1 MKKTICQIQTAVALA
16 IASTLITGS
25 ALSQPDYSFSSPPR
39 LDRSTAA
46 KRSFAKVNGNSY
58 SFTMT
63 LPRRSA
69 SRFTKLSF
77 SVTNLDRANA
87 IVPLPLSL
95 QETVAQVKTMNDRS
109 QSIPVKGAFIDEAGT
124 VWVEFNSSL
133 PANTVL
139 TIVFKTRAPLLAGQ
153 YAYQIAAY
161 PEAMGV
167 SPAFVGDGTFR
178 AAK

>member
-1 MKKTICQIQTAVALA
+1 MKKTIRQIQIAVALA

-25 ALSQPDYSFSSPPR
+25 ALCQPDHSLSSPPR
-39 LDRSTAA
+39 SNRSTEA
-46 KRSFAKVNGNSY
+46 KRSFAKVSGNSY

-63 LPRRSA
+63 LPRRPA
-69 SRFTKLSF
+69 SRFAKLSF
-77 SVTNLDRANA
+77 SLTNLDRANA

-95 QETVAQVKTMNDRS
+95 QETVALKTINDRS
-109 QSIPVKGAFIDEAGT
+109 QSILVKEAFIDEAGT

-133 PANTVL
+133 PINTVL
-139 TIVFKTRAPLLAGQ
+139 TIVFKTRTPLLAGQ
-153 YAYQIAAY
+153 YSYRIAAY
-161 PEAMGV
+161 PEAMNV

>member
-1 MKKTICQIQTAVALA
+1 MKKTICQIQAAVALA
-16 IASTLITGS
+16 IASTLIAGS
-25 ALSQPDYSFSSPPR
+25 ALSQPDYSFSSPYR
-39 LDRSTAA
+39 SDRSIAA
-46 KRSFAKVNGNSY
+46 KRSFAKVSGNSY

-77 SVTNLDRANA
+77 SLTHLDRADT

-95 QETVAQVKTMNDRS
+95 KETIAQVNTMNDRS
-109 QSIPVKGAFIDEAGT
+109 QSIPVATFIDETGT

-133 PANTVL
+133 PANTML
-139 TIVFKTRAPLLAGQ
+139 TIVFKARKPLLAGK

-161 PEAMGV
+161 PEAMNA
-167 SPAFVGDGTFR
+167 SSAFVGDGVFR